1 MSGKE
6 LFYKSVDEGRAGHNV
21 GLSTGSTKLDLYT
34 DGFLPGTSYLIGGAS
49 GSGCC

>member
-6 LFYKSVDEGRAGHNV
+6 LFYQSVDEGRKGHNI
-21 GLSTGSTKLDLYT
+21 GLSTGSSKLDLYT

-49 GSGCC
+49 GSGCY